1 MQSSHC
7 GIFSPG
13 RNLQKHILWWSFL
26 LRWHDNMKPHNHQY
40 AKLVL
45 FHEYLSFFDYLII
58 GMFFFIKRNV
68 IIDNTSDTSAQ
79 HSLIS
84 VVLQK
89 QVSYRY
95 HDKRKSFINGLFA
108 PFMKLCLLFKLD
120 FVTAFLCTFIVNFS
134 LIFIHFIDVY
144 FHYFY
149 LSSLL
154 TSREHHPVLLLHIFL
169 NALAFHNTPLCN
181 SLFH

>member
-108 PFMKLCLLFKLD
+108 PFMKLCLLFE
-120 FVTAFLCTFIVNFS
+120 
-134 LIFIHFIDVY
+134 
-144 FHYFY
+144 FY
-149 LSSLL
+149 KD
-154 TSREHHPVLLLHIFL
+154 
-169 NALAFHNTPLCN
+169 
-181 SLFH
+181 

>member
-1 MQSSHC
+1 MKVSVFLKYPHHVLITFILQSQIINHNIYINSSSHD
-7 GIFSPG
+7 P
-13 RNLQKHILWWSFL
+13 QW
-26 LRWHDNMKPHNHQY
+26 
-40 AKLVL
+40 
-45 FHEYLSFFDYLII
+45 
-58 GMFFFIKRNV
+58 
-68 IIDNTSDTSAQ
+68 
-79 HSLIS
+79 
-84 VVLQK
+84 
-89 QVSYRY
+89 VSYRY
-95 HDKRKSFINGLFA
+95 LDKRKSPINGLFK

>member
-95 HDKRKSFINGLFA
+95 HDKRKSPINGLFT
-108 PFMKLCLLFKLD
+108 PFMKLCLLFKLGKSKD
-120 FVTAFLCTFIVNFS
+120 ILKYICLSFMSFLPLFYFCYIYYFGS
-134 LIFIHFIDVY
+134 LIFCCQFVAT
-144 FHYFY
+144 
-149 LSSLL
+149 SL
-154 TSREHHPVLLLHIFL
+154 
-169 NALAFHNTPLCN
+169 
-181 SLFH
+181 